1 MRALVCELPTK
12 LDPEGS
18 DWSDLVKRITQQEA
32 NYVVLG
38 EAPFGSWLPADP
50 VYSQTKADQWV
61 SLHES
66 ALESIG
72 RIAPVVISSRPVHA
86 GYRIANEAFA
96 MVDGTYVALH
106 QKHYFPEEEGFFEQ
120 TWFTTAHP
128 GFEVHELAGV
138 PTGVSL
144 CTENMFNEW
153 ARRYG
158 RLGAHVLAAPRTS
171 GVSTSKWEIAL
182 AMAAA
187 VSGSYVL
194 SSNRRGTDG
203 GCTFGGAALIY
214 APGGELLAKT
224 SAEQPLAT
232 VELDFDLVRQAQ
244 QDWPCNV
251 PEIAPFQ

>member
-1 MRALVCELPTK
+1 MRALVCELPAN
-12 LDPEGS
+12 LDPTGS
-18 DWSDLVKRITQQEA
+18 DWSDLVEAMTRQQA

-38 EAPFGSWLPADP
+38 EAPFGPWLPADP
-50 VYSQTKADQWV
+50 EYSKAKADLWV

-66 ALESIG
+66 ALEAIG
-72 RIAPVVISSRPVHA
+72 RIAPVVISSRPVRA
-86 GYRIANEAFA
+86 GDRIANEAYA

-106 QKHYFPEEEGFFEQ
+106 HKHYFPEEPGFFEQ
-120 TWFTTAHP
+120 TWFTTARA
-128 GFEVHELAGV
+128 GFDVHELGGV

-158 RLGAHVLAAPRTS
+158 RLGAYVLAAPRTS
-171 GVSTSKWEIAL
+171 GLSTSKWQIAL

-203 GCTFGGAALIY
+203 DCTFGGAGFIY

-224 SAEQPLAT
+224 TAEQPLAA
-232 VELDFDLVRQAQ
+232 VELNFDLVREAQ
-244 QDWPCNV
+244 KDWPCNV
-251 PEIAPFQ
+251 PEIS